1 MLKVE
6 TKTQGALAP
15 IDRITLL
22 LKHTRSIKSARGGVT
37 AQCPAHHDTENS
49 LMVWEDDSDHHV
61 GVLCFAGCSRS
72 AICAAWGIEETD
84 LYVQDGRAQQPKKPG
99 LSLMDLC
106 KEKWIHPRDLE
117 IMQLGITEGLKYE
130 GRSAVRIPYYQTDG
144 TEHTRYRIR
153 TDISAK
159 KGSKWSPGDD
169 DLIPYGLQRLA
180 DARAAK
186 YLVIVEGESDC
197 WTLWGHRFPA
207 LGIPGAKMA
216 NKIQM
221 EYLTGIEKV
230 FIIQEPD
237 PAGQKFASDV
247 RKRLREIGYKR
258 QIYTLNFQELTG
270 AKDPNELHKKD
281 VKAFPE
287 AFKAA
292 MARVEPPKP
301 KIQRLQ
307 DLQKTILPETK
318 WAIDPLLPEGVTI
331 LGGKPKLG
339 KSWLALSMQ
348 LAISS
353 GGAALGKYPVERGE
367 VLYISLEDN
376 DKRLQKRSNQL
387 LRNALASPDFYYTT
401 EWPRLNEGG
410 YELIEEYINEHPSLK
425 LIVIDPWARIKPKTN
440 THQSQ
445 QYDDDYEAIT
455 PLQKL
460 AGEKGISILV
470 IDHMRKT
477 EAEDPLDMIAGSVG
491 KTGAVDGFLLL
502 YRKRGESDARLF
514 VTGRDIEEEQELRL
528 SFNQEASMWT
538 VKGDADDV
546 TLASTPQQQEILDA
560 LAQAE
565 HGLTVKALA
574 EKLEKNVN
582 TTRNLLQKLRNHHQ
596 VTLKNNVYSIVTIV
610 SRSKD
615 SNHSNHS
622 KLSDFEVATDT
633 PEHSNHSKL
642 SDFEVATDTP
652 EHGNHSK
659 LDDFEVATD
668 TPEHSNHSKLDDSE
682 VTLPDHQV
690 TTDATE
696 HSNHSNP
703 HSNPLSPHDK
713 PIEEASNSEVTTL
726 TTDTIQNQPLPL
738 ALIQEYKGLYKQL
751 QQIEPRK
758 LAPLGMVHWYVP
770 DSGMATGPLS
780 AHEYAIRL
788 QALGKSADLRKVT
801 AGRDE
806 MLRKLEAL
814 K

>member
-6 TKTQGALAP
+6 TKTQVAQAP

-72 AICAAWGIEETD
+72 AICTAWGIEETD
-84 LYVQDGRAQQPKKPG
+84 LYVQDGRPQQPKKLG

-130 GRSAVRIPYYQTDG
+130 GRSAVRIPYYHMDG

-216 NKIQM
+216 SKIQM

-230 FIIQEPD
+230 FILQEPD
-237 PAGQKFASDV
+237 PAGQKFASDI

-258 QIYTLNFQELTG
+258 RIHTLNFQELTG

-387 LRNALASPDFYYTT
+387 LRNALASPDFYYAT

-460 AGEKGISILV
+460 AGEKGISILI

-514 VTGRDIEEEQELRL
+514 VTGRDIEEEQELLL

-622 KLSDFEVATDT
+622 KLNDFEVATET
-633 PEHSNHSKL
+633 R
-642 SDFEVATDTP
+642 
-652 EHGNHSK
+652 
-659 LDDFEVATD
+659 
-668 TPEHSNHSKLDDSE
+668 EHSNHSKLDDSE
-682 VTLPDHQV
+682 VTLPEKQV

-703 HSNPLSPHDK
+703 RSNPLSQHEK
-713 PIEEASNSEVTTL
+713 PIKDTSDDEVTTL
-726 TTDTIQNQPLPL
+726 TTDTMQNQPLPL
-738 ALIQEYKGLYKQL
+738 ALIQEYRDLYKQL
-751 QQIEPRK
+751 QQIPPKK
-758 LAPLGMVHWYVP
+758 LAPLGTVHWYVP
-770 DSGMATGPLS
+770 DSEMATGPLS
-780 AHEYAIRL
+780 PHEYALRL
-788 QALGKSADLRKVT
+788 QTLGKSTNLRKVT

-806 MLRKLEAL
+806 MLRKLEAF

>member
-6 TKTQGALAP
+6 TKTQGAQDP
-15 IDRITLL
+15 IDHITLL

-61 GVLCFAGCSRS
+61 GVMCFAGCSRS

-84 LYVQDGRAQQPKKPG
+84 LYVQDGRSQQPKKPG

-153 TDISAK
+153 TNMVAK
-159 KGSKWSPGDD
+159 KGSKWSAGDD

-216 NKIQM
+216 SKIQM

-230 FIIQEPD
+230 FIVQEPD

-247 RKRLREIGYKR
+247 RKRLLEIGYKR
-258 QIYTLNFQELTG
+258 RIHTLNFQELTG

-292 MARVEPPKP
+292 MAHVEPPKP

-348 LAISS
+348 LAISA

-376 DKRLQKRSNQL
+376 DKRLQRRSNQL
-387 LRNALASPDFYYTT
+387 LRNALASPDFYYAT

-538 VKGDADDV
+538 VKGDADDI

-565 HGLTVKALA
+565 NGLTVKALA

-622 KLSDFEVATDT
+622 KLSDSEVATET
-633 PEHSNHSKL
+633 LER
-642 SDFEVATDTP
+642 
-652 EHGNHSK
+652 
-659 LDDFEVATD
+659 
-668 TPEHSNHSKLDDSE
+668 SNHSKLDDSK
-682 VTLPDHQV
+682 VTVPDHQV

-751 QQIEPRK
+751 QQIEPGK
-758 LAPLGMVHWYVP
+758 LAPLGTVHWYVP
-770 DSGMATGPLS
+770 DSEMMTGPIS
-780 AHEYAIRL
+780 PHEYAIRL
-788 QALGKSADLRKVT
+788 QALGKSTDLRKVT

>member
-1 MLKVE
+1 MISETQTKV
-6 TKTQGALAP
+6 TQQPP
-15 IDRITLL
+15 IDRITSL

-61 GVLCFAGCSRS
+61 GTMCFAGCSRS
-72 AICAAWGIEETD
+72 AICAAWGIAESD
-84 LYVQDGRAQQPKKPG
+84 LYVQDWQPKKAPKSG
-99 LSLMDLC
+99 ISTMDLC

-117 IMQLGITEGLKYE
+117 IMQLGLTEIKYE
-130 GRSAVRIPYYQTDG
+130 GRPAVCIPYYRMDG

-159 KGSKWSPGDD
+159 KGSKWSTGDN
-169 DLIPYGLQRLA
+169 DLIPYGLQRLT

-186 YLVIVEGESDC
+186 YLIIVEGESDC

-216 NKIQM
+216 GKLQT

-258 QIYTLNFQELTG
+258 QIHTLDFQELTG
-270 AKDPNELHKKD
+270 VKDPNELHKKD
-281 VKAFPE
+281 VKAFSS

-292 MARVEPPKP
+292 MASIEPPKP

-339 KSWLALSMQ
+339 KSWLALSIQ
-348 LAISS
+348 LAISA

-376 DKRLQKRSNQL
+376 DKRLQRRSNQL
-387 LRNALASPDFYYTT
+387 LRNALASPDFYYAT

-514 VTGRDIEEEQELRL
+514 VTGRDIEEEQELLL

-546 TLASTPQQQEILDA
+546 TIASTPQQQEILDA

-565 HGLTVKALA
+565 NGLTVKALA

-622 KLSDFEVATDT
+622 KL
-633 PEHSNHSKL
+633 
-642 SDFEVATDTP
+642 
-652 EHGNHSK
+652 
-659 LDDFEVATD
+659 
-668 TPEHSNHSKLDDSE
+668 DDSE
-682 VTLPDHQV
+682 VPMPDDQV

-696 HSNHSNP
+696 RSNHSNP

-713 PIEEASNSEVTTL
+713 PIEDASNGEVTTL

-770 DSGMATGPLS
+770 DSGMATGPIS
-780 AHEYAIRL
+780 PHEYAIRL
-788 QALGKSADLRKVT
+788 QALGKSTDLRKVT